1 MPKCLNALYV
11 RWLEIEVS
19 LVIQLFLSNLV
30 GFFFLVI
37 VFFLFLL
44 LMTNSTSV
52 PTREGKPLS

>member
-11 RWLEIEVS
+11 RWLEIEVA

-30 GFFFLVI
+30 GFFLVI

-44 LMTNSTSV
+44 LMTNSNSV

>member
-1 MPKCLNALYV
+1 MPKCLNALDV
-11 RWLEIEVS
+11 RWLEIEVA

-44 LMTNSTSV
+44 LMTNSYSV